1 MAVLDTVNITLGSLG
16 VLFLVAS
23 CNQEDDWDGLT
34 FSALLDHNR
43 CPLCGM
49 HGFRAGD
56 QWAHLLISCE
66 GVGTTQVGCRYAFM
80 QHVCRALGVPL
91 AYFSMSHHVAFL
103 DERAAAACLV
113 AAPSVGPSGPGQQGH
128 ELYLHVHRDCVHR

>member
-1 MAVLDTVNITLGSLG
+1 MVDGGAGQYYFYHQPAWLYCQGSLG
-16 VLFLVAS
+16 VRFLVAACS
-23 CNQEDDWDGLT
+23 QEDDWDGLT
-34 FSALLDHNR
+34 FSALLDHDR

-66 GVGTTQVGCRYAFM
+66 GVGATQVGHHYEFA

-91 AYFSMSHHVAFL
+91 AYFSMSHHVASL
-103 DERAAAACLV
+103 MIGL
-113 AAPSVGPSGPGQQGH
+113 
-128 ELYLHVHRDCVHR
+128 LHHVKL